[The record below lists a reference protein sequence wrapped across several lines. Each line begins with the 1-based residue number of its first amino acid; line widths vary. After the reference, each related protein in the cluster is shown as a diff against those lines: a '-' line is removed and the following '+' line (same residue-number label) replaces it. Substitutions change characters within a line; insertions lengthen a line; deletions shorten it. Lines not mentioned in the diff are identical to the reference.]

1 MIAVLLSHPLQKHHE
16 EGHEDYLQSF
26 ALTGFQLREHSIHEE
41 EVVDMPNVV
50 KNGMMMEATQVTEME
65 VNGEGALVFGLPI

>member
-16 EGHEDYLQSF
+16 EGHEDYLQLF